1 MPEIDT
7 TVVQH
12 FLIALAIGALVG
24 VEREKQKNT
33 KSRTTFGGI
42 RTFILFAQAGA
53 VAAWL
58 SQNLNTPWIFIG
70 ALAAVAAAVI
80 TGYILESRANPGQL
94 GLTTELAAITVYLLG
109 GAVMYGFAA
118 FAVPLAILTTAV
130 LAFKQPLHGLV
141 QNLGMEDIYAGLQLL
156 IATFIVLPLL
166 PNRTIDPWQALNPYE
181 LWLLVVLIS
190 GLSLVGYIAV
200 RWLGSARGTAITGIA
215 GGLVSSTAVS
225 LSFAR
230 QSKSTAA
237 PGASA
242 GDSNLA
248 AGVLLAWMVMF
259 IRIIII
265 ASVINQELVARM
277 LFPFASI
284 ALTCAVL
291 AGLYYRRGIAEQR
304 PEAQAQV
311 ALQNPF
317 SLGAAVRF
325 GLLFA
330 VVLLI
335 VRLTQVY
342 LPAKGL
348 YVVSALAG
356 LTDVDAITLSMAK
369 YADQSHDLDLA
380 VGAITIAAISNTFTK
395 CAFAVFLGS
404 SGMRRHLLAATGV
417 ILVVSV
423 VALWLS

>member
-33 KSRTTFGGI
+33 KSQTTFGGI

-70 ALAAVAAAVI
+70 ALAAVAGAVI
-80 TGYILESRANPGQL
+80 TGYILESHANPGQL

-141 QNLGMEDIYAGLQLL
+141 KNLGTEDIYAGLQLL

-166 PNRTIDPWQALNPYE
+166 PDKTIDPWQALNPYE

-200 RWLGSARGTAITGIA
+200 RWLGSARGTAVTGIA

-237 PGASA
+237 RGAS
-242 GDSNLA
+242 DSNLA

-259 IRIIII
+259 IRMIIIV
-265 ASVINQELVARM
+265 SVINQELVARM

-284 ALTCAVL
+284 ALTCAIL

-304 PEAQAQV
+304 PETQTRV

-369 YADQSHDLDLA
+369 YADQSHDLGLA
-380 VGAITIAAISNTFTK
+380 TGAITIAAISNTFTK

-404 SGMRRHLLAATGV
+404 PGMRRHLLAATGV
-417 ILVVSV
+417 ILVVSII
-423 VALWLS
+423 ALWLS

>member
-1 MPEIDT
+1 M
-7 TVVQH
+7 
-12 FLIALAIGALVG
+12 
-24 VEREKQKNT
+24 
-33 KSRTTFGGI
+33 
-42 RTFILFAQAGA
+42 AG
-53 VAAWL
+53 
-58 SQNLNTPWIFIG
+58 
-70 ALAAVAAAVI
+70 AVI
-80 TGYILESRANPGQL
+80 TGYILESHANPGQL

-118 FAVPLAILTTAV
+118 FAVPLVILTTAV

-166 PNRTIDPWQALNPYE
+166 PDKTIDPWQALNPYE

-200 RWLGSARGTAITGIA
+200 RWLGRARGTAVTGIA

-237 PGASA
+237 RGASA

-265 ASVINQELVARM
+265 VSVVNPELVARM

-291 AGLYYRRGIAEQR
+291 ASLYYRRGIAEQR
-304 PEAQAQV
+304 PETQTRV

-335 VRLTQVY
+335 VRLAQVY

-348 YVVSALAG
+348 HVVSALAG

-369 YADQSHDLDLA
+369 YADQSHDLGLA
-380 VGAITIAAISNTFTK
+380 TDAITIAAISNTFTK

-404 SGMRRHLLAATGV
+404 PGMRRHLLAATGV
-417 ILVVSV
+417 ILVVSII
-423 VALWLS
+423 ALWLS